1 MRRSSVMA
9 NNNATMLSEELGN
22 LCNNKMNVPTAAE
35 VQSFIDRGANVNGK
49 DARGYTALDYAVIN
63 DYLDAVKTLLAAVGI
78 DIEEM
83 SKYGET
89 AIFLAFDVCCSNE
102 ITKALL
108 VGLMKLSPDFDI
120 NTIIKGWRTKTLL
133 MFACTYGNV
142 EIVKLLL
149 STPHINAYMK
159 NEKGFSALEYL
170 RNKDELYDELYD
182 DDIIY
187 DDEHAIHDEFFF
199 HDFEDDDNEKAERT
213 RQKIRALFQGE
224 AFPLQL

>member
-1 MRRSSVMA
+1 MA
-9 NNNATMLSEELGN
+9 SNNAEMLSEELRN
-22 LCNNKMNVPTAAE
+22 LCKNEMNVPTAAE
-35 VQSFIDRGANVNGK
+35 VQSFIDRGANVNGN
-49 DARGYTALDYAVIN
+49 DATGCTALYYAVMN

-83 SKYGET
+83 SKHGET
-89 AIFLAFDVCCSNE
+89 AIERAFDVSCSNE

-108 VGLMKLSPDFDI
+108 VALMKSSPDFDI
-120 NTIIKGWRTKTLL
+120 NKIIKGRQSKTLL

-159 NEKGFSALEYL
+159 NEEGFSALEYS